1 MCIPASTGL
10 CNLSPV
16 LGFLRRFRQGGADS
30 SVEEDPEILEE
41 MNDGLA
47 RVQAAEAAG
56 ALPVLETQHRAIGA
70 DVCHLAVPASMPD
83 RADTYGKLFLTD
95 RRIVFAGPS
104 PASVGLGRVIKVD
117 RQQRDVVIIAGGD
130 LLRFRCNSFGDA
142 MLAVW
147 MLERLKRPAPPAAPR
162 TSGD

>member
-1 MCIPASTGL
+1 ML
-10 CNLSPV
+10 R
-16 LGFLRRFRQGGADS
+16 FLRRFGKGGADTS
-30 SVEEDPEILEE
+30 AEEDPEIQEE
-41 MNDGLA
+41 MDEGIA

-56 ALPVLETQHRAIGA
+56 ALPVLETQHRAIGT

-83 RADTYGKLFLTD
+83 RADSFGKLFLTD
-95 RRIVFAGPS
+95 RRVVFAGPS
-104 PASVGLGRVIKVD
+104 PVSIGVGRVIKVD

-142 MLAVW
+142 MLAAW
-147 MLERLKRPAPPAAPR
+147 MLDRLRRPASPPPP